1 MRGWGSADGSM
12 SSTNPLLGALTG
24 SPAYFPLNTGSPAI
38 DAGNNAICAAA
49 PVNNTSQ
56 NGVTRPTDG
65 DGNGTVICATGAFEG
80 YIKMVYLPYIVK

>member
-1 MRGWGSADGSM
+1 LA
-12 SSTNPLLGALTG
+12 
-24 SPAYFPLNTGSPAI
+24 GSPAI
-38 DAGNNAICAAA
+38 DQGNDAVCAAA